1 MLSLMR
7 MLEITSYRSVWIMG
21 HKIRETMAAR
31 DAYMHRI
38 SQLSGEEMSQALGD
52 RLDEEVVSR
61 SDGWRA

>member
-1 MLSLMR
+1 
-7 MLEITSYRSVWIMG
+7 MG